1 MTKLKSPSSKNAA
14 DNELIATIE
23 EQSAELR
30 LLRKEVAEWRKKYEK
45 GEVRDIA
52 FTNSER
58 EVQPIYT
65 PLDAAETSAEALG
78 MPGFYPYTRG
88 VHPTGYRGRLWTMR
102 QFAGF
107 GSARDTNERYKFLL
121 AQGQTGLSV
130 AFDFPTLMGY
140 DSDHPRS
147 EGEVGK
153 CGVAISSLADMETLF
168 DGIPLDKVS
177 TSMTINGPAVIL
189 YCFYIAAA
197 EKQGVDSKKLR
208 GTIQN
213 DILKEYMAQHAW
225 VYPIEPALRLIVDCF
240 EWSAEHVP
248 QWNTISISGYHI
260 REAGATAA
268 QELAFTLADGFT
280 YVERGIARGLDVD
293 TFAPRLSFFWDIH
306 NDFFE
311 EIAKL
316 RAARRIWARHMKDRY
331 GAKDPRS
338 LMMRFHSQTA
348 GVTLTAQQPMNNIVR
363 VAYQAMAA
371 ALGGTQSLHTN
382 SMDET
387 LALPTEE
394 SVQVALRTQ
403 QILAYETGVPN
414 VIDPLGGSYYVET
427 LTTELEREA
436 EQLFEQIAE
445 IGGVVR
451 GLETGWLQRKINESA
466 ARQQWEIEQHRRV
479 IVGVNEFVTDGPALE
494 IELLK
499 IAEETERE
507 QAQRMA
513 KMRSTR
519 DSALVEKRLSALRE
533 AAGTPRNLM
542 PYILD
547 CARAY
552 CTLYEIRAAMET
564 VFGAYR
570 EPVFF

>member
-1 MTKLKSPSSKNAA
+1 LTSTRSQRDDALLGELAEA
-14 DNELIATIE
+14 RRENERL
-23 EQSAELR
+23 SREL
-30 LLRKEVAEWRKKYEK
+30 AEWKRRYDAAPM
-45 GEVRDIA
+45 RDIA

-58 EVQPIYT
+58 EVEPLYT
-65 PLDAAETSAEALG
+65 ELDVPGADDGRLG
-78 MPGFYPYTRG
+78 VPGSFPYTRG
-88 VHPTGYRGRLWTMR
+88 IHPTGYRGKLWTMR

-121 AQGQTGLSV
+121 AHGQTGLSV

-147 EGEVGK
+147 LGEVGK
-153 CGVAISSLADMETLF
+153 CGVAISSLADMEMLF
-168 DGIPLDKVS
+168 DGIPLDHVS

-197 EKQGVDSKKLR
+197 EKQGVDPARLR

-225 VYPIEPALRLIVDCF
+225 CFPIEPALRLIVDCF
-240 EWSAEHVP
+240 EWSATHVP

-316 RAARRIWARHMKDRY
+316 RAARRIWARHMRDRY
-331 GAKDPRS
+331 GARDPRS
-338 LMMRFHSQTA
+338 LVMRFHSQTA

-363 VAYQAMAA
+363 VAYQAMASV
-371 ALGGTQSLHTN
+371 LGGTQSLHTN

-403 QILAYETGVPN
+403 QVLAYETGAAN
-414 VIDPLGGSYYVET
+414 VVDPLGGSYYIEA
-427 LTTELEREA
+427 LTDQLEQEA
-436 EQLFEQIAE
+436 EGLFRQIDE
-445 IGGVVR
+445 VGGVVR
-451 GLETGWLQRKINESA
+451 GLETGWLQRKIAESA

-479 IVGVNEFVTDGPALE
+479 IVGVNEFVTGEPELT
-494 IELLK
+494 IPLLK
-499 IAEETERE
+499 IGEDTENEQRRRLADLRARRDNDLATERLE
-507 QAQRMA
+507 
-513 KMRSTR
+513 
-519 DSALVEKRLSALRE
+519 ALRR
-533 AAGTPRNLM
+533 AARTNENTMPR
-542 PYILD
+542 ILD
-547 CARAY
+547 AARAY
-552 CTLYEIRAAMET
+552 CTLYEIRAALED